1 MPEKLESRVMLQE
14 ISFDF
19 LQDKEI
25 EKVSDKIV
33 AKKLAEIIGRLW
45 EGHGVSI
52 GNSVVL
58 RKRVVYEQVVL
69 EKALLLVG

>member
-33 AKKLAEIIGRLW
+33 AKKLAEIIGRL
-45 EGHGVSI
+45 
-52 GNSVVL
+52 
-58 RKRVVYEQVVL
+58 
-69 EKALLLVG
+69 